1 MPCRDP
7 APSCGQGRVLG
18 ARWHP
23 RTQHPNVQRAIV
35 RVSHS
40 QGHSRKQGHRQLGWL
55 CHLCCD
61 TRYGSAACPD
71 PRAARGGQGRGQG
84 AHWGAGAGLSLL
96 QHIVGGAAGGARP
109 ASGTER
115 HSCGQC
121 PRPPRRGP
129 AAAARWGLIS
139 SFESRGGNRAAPG
152 PPLSPEWRGRPQ
164 RSAHPGNRHRTG
176 VGDTGRRDRGRDRGL
191 EGLRDRGMQLP
202 PSPRSHGTAAHPGS
216 PVLWRVGGS

>member
-1 MPCRDP
+1 M
-7 APSCGQGRVLG
+7 
-18 ARWHP
+18 
-23 RTQHPNVQRAIV
+23 QRAMA
-35 RVSHS
+35 RASCS
-40 QGHSRKQGHRQLGWL
+40 QGHPREQSHRQLGQLRQL
-55 CHLCCD
+55 CHD
-61 TRYGSAACPD
+61 TSYGSAARPS
-71 PRAARGGQGRGQG
+71 PHAAWGGQGCGQG
-84 AHWGAGAGLSLL
+84 AHWGAGAGFSRLR
-96 QHIVGGAAGGARP
+96 HIVGGTAGGARP

-121 PRPPRRGP
+121 PRPPCRGP

-191 EGLRDRGMQLP
+191 EGLRDRGMQFP
-202 PSPRSHGTAAHPGS
+202 PSHCSHGTAAHPGS
-216 PVLWRVGGS
+216 PVLWLVGRS